1 MPRQPTTH
9 LLYLH
14 GFRSSPRSAKAQQMA
29 IAVQAQHPQVH
40 WWCPQLPPSP
50 RAAAHMVSE
59 GIADWPRTGMAV
71 VGSSL
76 GGFYASWVARQ
87 TGCPSVLIN
96 PAVDPARD
104 LARYIGE
111 QTFWHEPEARF
122 FFEPRFVDELRSM
135 AAEGRCPPGPELAL
149 IAKGDELLDW
159 REMTARY
166 AQARLCLL
174 EGGDHAFSD
183 FPQHLPE
190 VLAFLHL
197 A

>member
-1 MPRQPTTH
+1 MPRTTH

-14 GFRSSPRSAKAQQMA
+14 GFRSSPQSAKARQMA
-29 IAVQAQHPQVH
+29 AAVAERHPQVH

-50 RAAAHMVSE
+50 RAAAELLSE
-59 GIADWPRTGMAV
+59 GLRDWPQARMAV

-111 QTFWHEPEARF
+111 QTFWHQPEQRF
-122 FFEPRFVDELRSM
+122 FFEPRFVDELRAM
-135 AAEGRCPPGPELAL
+135 ATEGRCAPGPELAL
-149 IAKGDELLDW
+149 IAKGDEVLDW
-159 REMTARY
+159 REMSARY
-166 AQARLCLL
+166 AHARLHVL
-174 EGGDHAFSD
+174 EGGDHALSD
-183 FPQHLPE
+183 FPAHLDE
-190 VLAFLHL
+190 VLGFLDL
-197 A
+197 V